1 MGSLFLIKDQIN
13 SPIIILNADLMTS
26 LSISSFIEFYNE
38 DKPDAIIGAATY
50 EHRVPYGILRYNE
63 LGELLGV
70 EEKPTQRNLVAAG
83 IYILNENIINLLE
96 FNKKIDMPEL
106 IEISLKK
113 GFKLGVFPIYEN
125 WADIGL
131 PKDYYN
137 LLNKN

>member
-1 MGSLFLIKDQIN
+1 MQIFYED
-13 SPIIILNADLMTS
+13 PPVEKGVIVLNADLITS

-38 DKPDAIIGAATY
+38 EKPDAIIGAATY
-50 EHRVPYGILRYNE
+50 EHIVPYGILRYND

-106 IEISLKK
+106 IEMSLKK
-113 GFKLGVFPIYEN
+113 GFKLGVFPIHEN
-125 WADIGL
+125 WTDIGL